1 MGAGPEQRTGQRCV
15 SESEFCAPT
24 GGRAGGWARRR
35 ARVSTAAPTHHNDAG
50 VDQEQRHHVYQQLD
64 LILFVVVV
72 RGLHYSELIITLSL
86 LACSRSFRDHDSV
99 TRRRPLDRRRRS
111 CLARVG
117 CGTER
122 WREPPAAL
130 PDAGGSSLVCAL
142 HKQRSIAFLVWG
154 RVWCDKYSSIFLAGL
169 SALLIVG

>member
-1 MGAGPEQRTGQRCV
+1 MTTNLGTCLCRWERDLNRGSGQRCV

-35 ARVSTAAPTHHNDAG
+35 ARVSSAAPTHHNDAG
-50 VDQEQRHHVYQQLD
+50 ADQEQLHHVYQQLD

-99 TRRRPLDRRRRS
+99 YRRKPLDRRWRS
-111 CLARVG
+111 CLVRVG
-117 CGTER
+117 CVRSCATI
-122 WREPPAAL
+122 AL
-130 PDAGGSSLVCAL
+130 MSMTRATPKPNLNEKANLT
-142 HKQRSIAFLVWG
+142 RI
-154 RVWCDKYSSIFLAGL
+154 
-169 SALLIVG
+169 